1 MNLLGSRVSEWRSA
15 RVWRRRVEHT
25 LRAHGEEECLGVGPR
40 LFPNLVQRRRPN
52 LVQRPRYGV

>member
-1 MNLLGSRVSEWRSA
+1 MSGEVRVCGA
-15 RVWRRRVEHT
+15 RRARPRRVEHT
-25 LRAHGEEECLGVGPR
+25 LRAHGEEERLGVGPR